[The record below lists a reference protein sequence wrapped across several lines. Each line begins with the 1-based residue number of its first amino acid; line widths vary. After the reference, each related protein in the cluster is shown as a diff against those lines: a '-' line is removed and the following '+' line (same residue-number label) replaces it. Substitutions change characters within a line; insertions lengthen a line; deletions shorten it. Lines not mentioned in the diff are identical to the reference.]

1 VPSRSDFANARSRT
15 HGVTNSKRKEET
27 SMKKVALIAT
37 ILALALSASAQQSKS
52 VSSHVVL
59 PSARGGASANA
70 ITTSQAPNAQSVSA
84 KQPPVAAAGT
94 NAIQV
99 GATASKPSPGICL
112 PIWLVDTHA
121 IGLPCK

>member
-1 VPSRSDFANARSRT
+1 
-15 HGVTNSKRKEET
+15 VTNSKRKEET

-37 ILALALSASAQQSKS
+37 ILALALSASAQDSKS

-59 PSARGGASANA
+59 PNASNGASANA
-70 ITTSQAPNAQSVSA
+70 ITTTQAPNAQSGSA
-84 KQPPVAAAGT
+84 QQAPFAVASP

-99 GATASKPSPGICL
+99 GATASKPSLGICL